1 MSDPQP
7 RTPWGAALAFLAAT
21 AAGVGFAVC
30 YALGLG
36 TESLGA
42 TLGAAFA
49 ALAVGLAL
57 WSSAFDRQEPEYV
70 EQRAV
75 GPTPEPEYDA
85 FRTALTEQPVPR
97 SGVLWASLGLAVATL
112 GGAALF
118 PLRSLLPRASA
129 GPEQLLEHTAQS
141 AGTRL
146 VTEEGRPVRPD
157 DLDVGG
163 VVTVFP
169 EGLDPHHHV
178 DTTTLLIRVDPAD
191 LELPEDRRAWVVDG
205 VVAYSKLCTHA
216 GCPVGL
222 YADEYHQLTCPCH
235 FSIFDVLRG
244 ATPVEGPASRP
255 LPQLPLS
262 SDADGYLVATGDF
275 SAPVGPGWWG
285 YDA

>member
-1 MSDPQP
+1 MSDERP
-7 RTPWGAALAFLAAT
+7 RTPWGAVLAFLVAA

-30 YALGLG
+30 YVLDLG
-36 TESLGA
+36 TQSLGA
-42 TLGAAFA
+42 TMGGAFA
-49 ALAVGLAL
+49 ALALGLAL
-57 WSSAFDRQEPEYV
+57 WSRTLDRQEPEYV

-75 GPTPEPEYDA
+75 GPTPDPEYHA
-85 FRTALTEQPVPR
+85 FKEALTTQPIPR
-97 SGVLWASLGLAVATL
+97 SGLLWGSLGLAFATI

-118 PLRSLLPRASA
+118 PLRSLLPRATA
-129 GPEQLLEHTAQS
+129 GPETLLQHTAQS

-163 VVTVFP
+163 IVTVFP
-169 EGLDPHHHV
+169 EGLDPRRHV
-178 DTTTLLIRVDPAD
+178 DTTTVLIRVDPAA
-191 LELPEDRRAWVVDG
+191 LELPPGREGWVVG
-205 VVAYSKLCTHA
+205 GIVAYSKLCTHA

-255 LPQLPLS
+255 LPQLPIS
-262 SDADGYLVATGDF
+262 TDADGYVIAEGDF